1 MMLNSFNDMDGYE
14 EHFSLGDF
22 DKIVA
27 KFKLEPDFML
37 TVEDEKIMINEIW
50 SHPKNKSVSANRIYE
65 FDIFFLELIPDE
77 IKKRVL
83 EEVLDKADLPKN
95 IPLLADKGYQS
106 EKNAEVLK
114 RRKLK
119 NRILK
124 KAKKDQPLT
133 HREKTFNKLIG
144 KVRYKVLR
152 FEDVT

>member
-50 SHPKNKSVSANRIYE
+50 THTKNKSVSANRIYE

-83 EEVLDKADLPKN
+83 QEVLEIYVNGERYEEA
-95 IPLLADKGYQS
+95 
-106 EKNAEVLK
+106 AEV
-114 RRKLK
+114 RDEIQ
-119 NRILK
+119 NI
-124 KAKKDQPLT
+124 
-133 HREKTFNKLIG
+133 
-144 KVRYKVLR
+144 V
-152 FEDVT
+152 